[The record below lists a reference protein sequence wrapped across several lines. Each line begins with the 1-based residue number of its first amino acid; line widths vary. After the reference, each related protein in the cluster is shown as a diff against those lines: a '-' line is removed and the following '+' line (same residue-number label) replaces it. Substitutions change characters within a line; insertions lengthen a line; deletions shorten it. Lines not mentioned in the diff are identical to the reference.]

1 MAINRDYLGRAYELP
16 EPYEVTRVKIREFA
30 DAISDPN
37 PLYRDPAHAKEA
49 GYTDVIAPPTF
60 PIILSMEGAGQAIAD
75 PELALD
81 FSRVV
86 HGDQRFRYSRP
97 LQAGDLVTCR
107 TTITDIKALGG
118 NELLTL
124 DSEIATTAGE
134 HVVTSV
140 NMLVVRGTAPAE
152 K

>member
-60 PIILSMEGAGQAIAD
+60 PIILSMEGAGQLSPTLNWPWTSPGWSTGTSGSATAA
-75 PELALD
+75 P
-81 FSRVV
+81 
-86 HGDQRFRYSRP
+86 SRP
-97 LQAGDLVTCR
+97 
-107 TTITDIKALGG
+107 
-118 NELLTL
+118 
-124 DSEIATTAGE
+124 
-134 HVVTSV
+134 
-140 NMLVVRGTAPAE
+140 GTW
-152 K
+152 

>member
-81 FSRVV
+81 
-86 HGDQRFRYSRP
+86 GDQRFRYSRP
-97 LQAGDLVTCR
+97 LQAGDVVTCR
-107 TTITDIKALGG
+107 TTITDIKSLAG
-118 NELLTL
+118 NEMLTL
-124 DSEIATTAGE
+124 ESEIATTAGE

-140 NMLVVRGTAPAE
+140 TMLVVRGDAPSGT
-152 K
+152 